1 MYVVAETEAALE
13 DLRETITYLNYRTGS
28 KRAGADLLDAYEK
41 LVGILEQTPLAF
53 PLAVDSV
60 VGSLGYR
67 WARVRSYIV
76 LYTVNEADEMVVI
89 ERVEHESRNWRALLG

>member
-1 MYVVAETEAALE
+1 MYSVAETEAALE
-13 DLRETITYLNYRTGS
+13 DLRETIAYFELSNGRQ
-28 KRAGADLLDAYEK
+28 AGGAELLDAYEK
-41 LVGILEQTPLAF
+41 LVGILERTPFAF

-76 LYTVNEADEMVVI
+76 LYTVNEADEMIVI
-89 ERVEHESRNWRALLG
+89 ERVEHESRNWRVLLG

>member
-13 DLRETITYLNYRTGS
+13 DLRETIAILNYRTGS
-28 KRAGADLLDAYEK
+28 KRAGAELLDAYEK
-41 LVGILEQTPLAF
+41 LVGILEQTPFAF
-53 PLAVDSV
+53 PLAVDFV

-76 LYTVNEADEMVVI
+76 LYTVNEADEMAVI

>member
-1 MYVVAETEAALE
+1 M
-13 DLRETITYLNYRTGS
+13 
-28 KRAGADLLDAYEK
+28 LDAYEK
-41 LVGILEQTPLAF
+41 LVGILERTPFAF

-76 LYTVNEADEMVVI
+76 LYTVNEADEMIVI
-89 ERVEHESRNWRALLG
+89 ERVEHESRNWRVLLG

>member
-1 MYVVAETEAALE
+1 MYSVVETEAALE
-13 DLRETITYLNYRTGS
+13 DLRESIAYLNYRTGG
-28 KRAGADLLDAYEK
+28 KRAGADLLDAYER
-41 LVGILEQTPLAF
+41 LVGILEQTPFAF

-76 LYTVNEADEMVVI
+76 LYTVKEADEMVVI

>member
-13 DLRETITYLNYRTGS
+13 DLRETIAYLNYRTGS

-41 LVGILEQTPLAF
+41 LVGILEQTPFAF

-76 LYTVNEADEMVVI
+76 LYMVNEADEMVVI

>member
-13 DLRETITYLNYRTGS
+13 DLRETIAYLNYRTRS

-41 LVGILEQTPLAF
+41 LVGILEQTPFAF

-67 WARVRSYIV
+67 WVRVRSYIV

>member
-13 DLRETITYLNYRTGS
+13 DLRETIAYLNYRTGS

-41 LVGILEQTPLAF
+41 LVGILEQTPFAF

-76 LYTVNEADEMVVI
+76 LYMVNEADEMVVI
-89 ERVEHESRNWRALLG
+89 ERVEHESRNWRALL

>member
-13 DLRETITYLNYRTGS
+13 DLRETIAYLNYRTGS

-41 LVGILEQTPLAF
+41 LVGILEQTPFAF

-67 WARVRSYIV
+67 WVRVRSYIV

>member
-1 MYVVAETEAALE
+1 MYSVVEAEAALE
-13 DLRETITYLNYRTGS
+13 DLRETIAYLNYRTGG

-41 LVGILEQTPLAF
+41 LVGILEQTPFAF

-76 LYTVNEADEMVVI
+76 LYTVNEAESIVAI

>member
-13 DLRETITYLNYRTGS
+13 DLRETIAYLNYRTGS

-41 LVGILEQTPLAF
+41 LVGILEQTPFAF

-67 WARVRSYIV
+67 WACVRSYIV
-76 LYTVNEADEMVVI
+76 LYMVNEADEMVVI
-89 ERVEHESRNWRALLG
+89 ERVEHESRNWRALLR

>member
-1 MYVVAETEAALE
+1 MYSVAETEAALE
-13 DLRETITYLNYRTGS
+13 DLRETIAYLNYRTGG
-28 KRAGADLLDAYEK
+28 KRAGSELLDAYEK
-41 LVGILEQTPLAF
+41 LVGILERTPFAF

-76 LYTVNEADEMVVI
+76 LYTVNEIDKAVAI

>member
-13 DLRETITYLNYRTGS
+13 DLRETIAFLSYRTGGEQ
-28 KRAGADLLDAYEK
+28 AGAELLDGYER
-41 LVGILEQTPLAF
+41 LVGILEQTPFAF

-67 WARVRSYIV
+67 WARVRPYIV
-76 LYTVNEADEMVVI
+76 LYAVNEADEMAVI

>member
-1 MYVVAETEAALE
+1 MYSVVETEAALE
-13 DLRETITYLNYRTGS
+13 DLRETIAYLNYRTGS

-41 LVGILEQTPLAF
+41 LVGILEQTPFAF

-89 ERVEHESRNWRALLG
+89 